1 MNITRSSVYS
11 ASVLPEDSKTSTP
24 TTNPA
29 LIKSGAPGVS
39 RSQFK
44 VISQPEVDITAAA
57 IRRC

>member
-11 ASVLPEDSKTSTP
+11 ASVLTEDSNTSPP

-39 RSQFK
+39 RSQFR
-44 VISQPEVDITAAA
+44 VISQPEVDITAAT
-57 IRRC
+57 RRT